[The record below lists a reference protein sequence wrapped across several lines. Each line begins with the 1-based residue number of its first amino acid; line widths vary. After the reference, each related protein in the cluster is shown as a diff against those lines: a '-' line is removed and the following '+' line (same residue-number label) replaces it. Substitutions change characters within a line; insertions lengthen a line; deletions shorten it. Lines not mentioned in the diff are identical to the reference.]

1 MKGVLLYTALR
12 WSSFM
17 TTSPI
22 IKKGLLDWNK
32 PNMWVEYVSCLK
44 DVASDISINVLW
56 DAKNV
61 YSHLD
66 S

>member
-1 MKGVLLYTALR
+1 
-12 WSSFM
+12 
-17 TTSPI
+17 
-22 IKKGLLDWNK
+22 
-32 PNMWVEYVSCLK
+32 MWVEYVSCLK

-66 S
+66 SYGDVKASW